1 MKEKNYEQYK
11 RIFRFAEALLLITIV
26 GAGFAFCW
34 YEYFNPMMNEWGN
47 AFNNTGNF
55 LIIIVYIVISW
66 VFLKVFGGFE
76 VGFYKKINN
85 ILSQLLAMFCA
96 NVVACVQVTLMVGL
110 IDLINSIMAV
120 FGILTIVEVVC
131 MTLVTFLFDYFYTH
145 LFPAWKMLLIYE
157 TDSYKEFLSKI
168 ATRRD
173 KYEIKQTISISEG
186 VDKIEQLITDFD
198 AILIY
203 DVNSAERNDIVKF
216 CYGEGVRVY
225 QTPKISDILI
235 RSAGD
240 HHLFDTPLLMSKN
253 IGLTYEQ
260 KLLKRLI
267 DILFSAV
274 LLLVTSPVMLITAI
288 CIKLYDHGPVFFV
301 QKRVTMNEK
310 EFRIYKFRSMIVEA
324 EADGKARPATSDD
337 DRITPIGRLI
347 RKTRIDELPQFINV
361 LKGDM
366 SIVGPRPE
374 RVEHVKMYTEEIPEF
389 KFRTKVKGGI
399 TGYAQVYGK
408 YNTTAY
414 DKLKL
419 DLMYIENYSIILDLK
434 LMLMTIKTIFV
445 KTSTEGFSTAQEE
458 KMLENQASKEPEKL
472 KESGNE

>member
-1 MKEKNYEQYK
+1 MREKNYEQYK
-11 RIFRFAEALLLITIV
+11 RIFRFAEALLLMTIV
-26 GAGFAFCW
+26 GAGFSYCW
-34 YEYFNPMMNEWGN
+34 YEYFNVMKSEWGGN
-47 AFNNTGNF
+47 AFNNTGNL
-55 LIIIVYIVISW
+55 LIISVYLVVAW
-66 VFLKVFGGFE
+66 VFIKVFGGFE

-85 ILSQLLAMFCA
+85 ILSQFLAIFCA
-96 NVVACVQVTLMVGL
+96 NVVVGVVVILMVGFM
-110 IDLINSIMAV
+110 DYNDEIMAI
-120 FGILTIVEVVC
+120 FGILTVVEVVC
-131 MTLVTFLFDYFYTH
+131 MTLITFLFDYFYVH
-145 LFPAWKMLLIYE
+145 LFPAWRMLLIYE
-157 TDSYKEFLSKI
+157 TDTYKDFLRKI
-168 ATRRD
+168 AVRKD
-173 KYEIKQTISISEG
+173 KYEIKETVDIAVG
-186 VDKIEQLITDFD
+186 VKKIEEMIAGYD

-203 DVNSAERNDIVKF
+203 DVSSAERNDIVKY
-216 CYGEGVRVY
+216 CYGEGIRVY

-253 IGLTYEQ
+253 IGLSFEQ
-260 KLLKRLI
+260 KLLKRMT
-267 DILFSAV
+267 DIVFSA
-274 LLLVTSPVMLITAI
+274 LLLLITSPIMLFTAI
-288 CIKLYDHGPVFFV
+288 GIKLHDGGPVFFV
-301 QKRVTMNEK
+301 QKRVTINEK
-310 EFRIYKFRSMIVEA
+310 VFKIYKFRSMIVDA
-324 EADGKARPATSDD
+324 EKDGKARPATSDD
-337 DRITPIGRLI
+337 DRITPIGRFI

-374 RVEHVKMYTEEIPEF
+374 RVEHVDMYTEEIPEF

-445 KTSTEGFSTAQEE
+445 KTSTEGFSAEQEE
-458 KMLENQASKEPEKL
+458 KMLDNQEV
-472 KESGNE
+472 KESKNE